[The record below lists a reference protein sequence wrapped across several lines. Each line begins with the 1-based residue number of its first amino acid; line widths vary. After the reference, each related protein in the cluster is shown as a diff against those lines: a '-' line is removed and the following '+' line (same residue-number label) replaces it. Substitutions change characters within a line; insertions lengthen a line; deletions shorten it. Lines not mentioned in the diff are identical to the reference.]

1 LKKIYKFSLHLS
13 FIIISAIVV
22 GLFLLP
28 SVTYTL
34 AQFPQLNIKDQNIVV
49 SLNVNDAVYNANTSE
64 FLGSKNISL
73 TPYRVTEKHYLDQGL
88 LNNTVN
94 VTNSQTYLDTYL
106 SDELLVGRGNGTIAT
121 TDGQN
126 ISWIS
131 SGIGK
136 LIDNQWVFY
145 GVMLFNNTHSESLS
159 LLNNSIGLSKS
170 MAGSEPDYIWLL
182 E

>member
-1 LKKIYKFSLHLS
+1 M
-13 FIIISAIVV
+13 IISTITV
-22 GLFLLP
+22 GLFLFP
-28 SVTYTL
+28 AIRDTQ
-34 AQFPQLNIKDQNIVV
+34 AQFPQLNIEDQNVL

-73 TPYRVTEKHYLDQGL
+73 TPYRVTEQHYFDEGF
-88 LNNTVN
+88 LNNVGN

-106 SDELLVGRGNGTIAT
+106 SDELLVGRGNGTIETA
-121 TDGQN
+121 DRQN

-170 MAGSEPDYIWLL
+170 IAGSEPDYIWLL